1 MFIKHFLSIVFALL
15 VLQANSPLA
24 QSTKPNYDSLR
35 LEMVNQQIEFRGIN
49 NQLVLNA
56 MKEIPRHLFVPE
68 YYRGLAYTDQALP
81 IAHNQTI
88 SQPLIVAYMTQLLDI
103 DSSHSVLEIG
113 TGSGYQAAVLSKI
126 AQTVYTIEIIPEL
139 AHAAD
144 HLIKALGYNGIYI
157 KTGDGYLGWPEFAPF
172 DRIIVTAAPEKIPE
186 NLVRQLK
193 IGGRMVIPTGP
204 NWIGQDLLVIE
215 KYAADSISIN
225 KTIPVA
231 FVPMIKGQLK

>member
-1 MFIKHFLSIVFALL
+1 MFIKHFQSLVFTLL

-35 LEMVNQQIEFRGIN
+35 LEMVNQQIESRGIN

-139 AHAAD
+139 AHTAD
-144 HLIKALGYNGIYI
+144 LLIKALGYNGINI

-204 NWIGQDLLVIE
+204 NWVGQDLLVIE
-215 KYAADSISIN
+215 KYAEDSISIN
-225 KTIPVA
+225 KTIPVT